1 MTRAKQLKIVRE
13 LLKIFGV
20 ERVRLVDCATI
31 PGVKEEL
38 REFFL
43 APKIDTLF
51 FCSKNTSEFVN
62 VITQAFGENKFYYY
76 AEYKEIHI
84 GFSYSAFMKYT
95 LETKYQPTP
104 DNGIRLLRKFRTW
117 RNK

>member
-76 AEYKEIHI
+76 AEIQGNSHWI
-84 GFSYSAFMKYT
+84 
-95 LETKYQPTP
+95 
-104 DNGIRLLRKFRTW
+104 
-117 RNK
+117 

>member
-1 MTRAKQLKIVRE
+1 MTRAKQLKMIRE
-13 LLKIFGV
+13 MLKAFGV
-20 ERVRLVDCATI
+20 ERVRLIDCATI

-51 FCSKNTSEFVN
+51 FCSKNISEFDN
-62 VITQAFGENKFYYY
+62 ATTQAFGENNFYYY
-76 AEYKEIHI
+76 AEYKGFHI
-84 GFSYSAFMKYT
+84 GFSLSAFMQYT

-104 DNGIRLLRKFRTW
+104 DNGIRLLRKFKTW
-117 RNK
+117 RN